1 MPAVTGDRFSSQNMA
16 DCPFCPAGGR
26 QFRTGRQCAECGKP
40 LCLICRPEV
49 PKQPFLCPD
58 CGGGPVEDA
67 IHAPGPA
74 IERIR
79 TAGQPIPYW
88 LTLLQQR
95 IQVTSPEAVE
105 NEIVPE

>member
-16 DCPFCPAGGR
+16 NCHFCPAGGR
-26 QFRTGRQCAECGKP
+26 QFRTGRVCAECGKA

-49 PKQPFLCPD
+49 PRQPFLCPD

-67 IHAPGPA
+67 IHTPGRA

-79 TAGQPIPYW
+79 ASGQPVPYW
-88 LTLLQQR
+88 LTLIQER
-95 IQVTSPEAVE
+95 IQVSSPEVVE